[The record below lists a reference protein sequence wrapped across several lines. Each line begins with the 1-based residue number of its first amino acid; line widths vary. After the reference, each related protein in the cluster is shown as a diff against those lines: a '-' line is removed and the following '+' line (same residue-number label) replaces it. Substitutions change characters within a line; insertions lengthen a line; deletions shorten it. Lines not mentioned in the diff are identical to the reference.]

1 MLFLRELKWYSGLL
15 VVFISMYLPIKVVIR
30 ASVSVGDDI
39 WQITRKL
46 QKLGMVKRNCGR
58 LGKVVYCMRIGK
70 HQNLIFFVINLAF
83 NVLLPVND
91 HSWLSVPLYLPLLRG
106 KIVYNFSAP
115 ILPTIGLSR
124 CRLSSCLEP
133 GNQLRLATIKSR
145 KDGILNILEKI
156 FDWWLS

>member
-91 HSWLSVPLYLPLLRG
+91 HS
-106 KIVYNFSAP
+106 
-115 ILPTIGLSR
+115 
-124 CRLSSCLEP
+124 
-133 GNQLRLATIKSR
+133 
-145 KDGILNILEKI
+145 
-156 FDWWLS
+156 